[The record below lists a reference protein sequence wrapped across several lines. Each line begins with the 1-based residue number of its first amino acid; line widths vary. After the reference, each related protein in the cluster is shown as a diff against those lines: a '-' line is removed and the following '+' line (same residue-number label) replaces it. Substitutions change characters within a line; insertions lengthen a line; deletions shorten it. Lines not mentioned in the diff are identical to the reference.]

1 MGDCTVCGKPMRAQ
15 RAALADFPGTV
26 LHCGRGVCS
35 LCYQRAKRA
44 AARPPKPK
52 LSMLV
57 SLLSEAEIVTV
68 ARMVLARFPN
78 EPELLRMLGVD
89 A

>member
-1 MGDCTVCGKPMRAQ
+1 MGDCTTCGKPMRAQ
-15 RAALADFPGTV
+15 RASSEDFPGTV
-26 LHCGRGVCS
+26 LHSGRGVCAA
-35 LCYQRAKRA
+35 CYQRAKRTKA
-44 AARPPKPK
+44 KASFSAHN
-52 LSMLV
+52 
-57 SLLSEAEIVTV
+57 LSEAEVVSV

>member
-1 MGDCTVCGKPMRAQ
+1 MGDCNVCGKPMRAQ
-15 RAALADFPGTV
+15 RALLDDFPRTV
-26 LHCGRGVCS
+26 QHSGRGVCA
-35 LCYQRAKRA
+35 LCYQRAKREK
-44 AARPPKPK
+44 ARPPKPK
-52 LSMLV
+52 ASFMA
-57 SLLSEAEIVTV
+57 SLLTEADVITV